1 MEVREFRRSDIP
13 AMICIWNEVVREGN
27 AFPQEE
33 SLDEETG
40 FSFFSSQSRSAV
52 AVRNG
57 EIVGLYILHPNNIG
71 RCGHIANASYA
82 VSSLFR
88 GEHIGKALVLDSLQA
103 AGKLGFRILQF
114 NAVVRTNTAARKL
127 YEELGFHPLGIIE
140 KGFRK
145 PDGEYEDIC
154 PYWRETL

>member
-1 MEVREFRRSDIP
+1 MEVREFRRSDMP
-13 AMICIWNEVVREGN
+13 AMICIWNEVEREGN

-40 FSFFSSQSRSAV
+40 SSFFSSQSRSAV

-145 PDGEYEDIC
+145 PDGDYEDIC
-154 PYWRETL
+154 PYWRELI

>member
-1 MEVREFRRSDIP
+1 MEVREFRRSDMP

-40 FSFFSSQSRSAV
+40 SSFFSSQSRSAV

-88 GEHIGKALVLDSLQA
+88 GEHIGKALVLDSH
-103 AGKLGFRILQF
+103 G
-114 NAVVRTNTAARKL
+114 
-127 YEELGFHPLGIIE
+127 
-140 KGFRK
+140 
-145 PDGEYEDIC
+145 
-154 PYWRETL
+154 

>member
-1 MEVREFRRSDIP
+1 MEVREFRRSDMP

-40 FSFFSSQSRSAV
+40 SSFFSSQSRSAV

-145 PDGEYEDIC
+145 PDGVYEDIC

>member
-1 MEVREFRRSDIP
+1 MIIRKIVDNDIT
-13 AMICIWNEVVREGN
+13 AAVAIWNEIVREGN
-27 AFPQEE
+27 AFPQDWELSEE
-33 SLDEETG
+33 EASG
-40 FSFFSSQSRSAV
+40 FFSSQSFTAV
-52 AVRNG
+52 ACENDK
-57 EIVGLYILHPNNIG
+57 IAGLYILHPNNVG
-71 RCGHIANASYA
+71 RCSHIANASYA
-82 VSSLFR
+82 VSSLSR

-114 NAVVRTNTAARKL
+114 NAVVRTNMPARKL

>member
-1 MEVREFRRSDIP
+1 MEIRQFCRNDIP
-13 AMICIWNEVVREGN
+13 AMIDIWNEIVREGD

-33 SLDEETG
+33 TLDEETG

-52 AVRNG
+52 AVVEGKVR
-57 EIVGLYILHPNNIG
+57 GLYVLHPNNIG
-71 RCGHIANASYA
+71 RCGHIANSSYA
-82 VSSLFR
+82 VSSCSR
-88 GEHIGKALVLDSLQA
+88 GEHIGRALVLDSLKA
-103 AGKLGFRILQF
+103 AGDLGFRILQF

-140 KGFRK
+140 KGFRM

>member
-1 MEVREFRRSDIP
+1 MCSIH
-13 AMICIWNEVVREGN
+13 
-27 AFPQEE
+27 
-33 SLDEETG
+33 TG
-40 FSFFSSQSRSAV
+40 EKRSA
-52 AVRNG
+52 
-57 EIVGLYILHPNNIG
+57 P
-71 RCGHIANASYA
+71 
-82 VSSLFR
+82 
-88 GEHIGKALVLDSLQA
+88 